1 MGGLPVVG
9 DADHVA
15 KTLAELSAAGVN
27 GIGISLINYLDELP
41 FVRDEVLPRLERM
54 GLREKQRQAQ
64 FA

>member
-1 MGGLPVVG
+1 
-9 DADHVA
+9 
-15 KTLAELSAAGVN
+15 LAELSAAGVN

-54 GLREKQRQAQ
+54 GLREKHRQAQ